1 MSGEDRNRTFR
12 CFVYVFEEFERYQ
25 FPSTLPPKN
34 NPQSVSSCFR
44 VFGVFRGS
52 HIPCFRV
59 FGVFRGSHIPC
70 FRVFGVFRVFRAL
83 WATRANNT
91 AMGWKNA
98 NLHSEMTRPLRR
110 ANAGGRHSGVC
121 LLLCCA
127 SRRTELQREFP
138 LHVVPPVGLASSLS
152 SSS

>member
-1 MSGEDRNRTFR
+1 MSGEDRIRTFG
-12 CFVYVFEEFERYQ
+12 CFPDVFEEFETYQ

-59 FGVFRGSHIPC
+59 FGVF
-70 FRVFGVFRVFRAL
+70 GVFPAL